1 MNQQEAI
8 KLWKE
13 LSIEKAVF
21 EFSCGGDS
29 MNDFSVSFE
38 DTDGNSIENTELKN
52 FFEEETFHHVSFYE
66 NSDGHYMGEAGT
78 VDIELNEEN
87 DEPCFDYW
95 KNAQAEYNENI
106 ETVIEIK
113 FNKKQL
119 NFINDNIININGGE
133 GNGIV
138 INYKRDFI
146 MSDEDEKIAE
156 EIEKIIEKETTE
168 FAPDTEDEVQD
179 WFVFTTNEDG
189 GKIETLTTTK
199 KGLKI
204 VMSNSVTVYSDSD
217 D

>member
-1 MNQQEAI
+1 MELKQAI

-21 EFSCGGDS
+21 QFSCGGDS

-38 DTDGNSIENTELKN
+38 DTNEKDVENAELTN
-52 FFEEETFHHVSFYE
+52 FFEEETFRHVSFYE

-78 VDIELNEEN
+78 VDITLNE
-87 DEPCFDYW
+87 DDSEPFFDYY

-106 ETVIEIK
+106 ETVITIK

-119 NFINDNIININGGE
+119 NFINDNVVNINGGE

-156 EIEKIIEKETTE
+156 KIEEIIEKETTE
-168 FAPDTEDEVQD
+168 FVPDTENEVQD

-217 D
+217 